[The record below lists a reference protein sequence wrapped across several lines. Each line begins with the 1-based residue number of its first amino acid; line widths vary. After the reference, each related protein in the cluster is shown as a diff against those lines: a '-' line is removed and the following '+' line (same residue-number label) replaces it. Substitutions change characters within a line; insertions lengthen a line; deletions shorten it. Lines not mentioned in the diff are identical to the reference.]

1 MRWALLAVV
10 SLACGTLAQW
20 IHVPAAWLIAP
31 MIVAIVAA
39 VSGIGIK
46 LPRWSLVA
54 PQGIIGV
61 TIAQVF
67 TMPVVSEVLHQ
78 WLPILIVVVATVAAA
93 GTAGWLL
100 AHYSPISAPT
110 AAWGSSPGAAVTMIA
125 LSADFGADV
134 RIVAFMQYLRVT
146 FVVLTASLVSH
157 LVVKHG
163 VVAHAAASSGTHD
176 FVPIPFLATV
186 IFGIGAAFLGRRS
199 RIPGAQFIFPLLG
212 GSALHVLGWLPIDVT
227 WWLLD
232 AAYITVG
239 WTIGLAYTREI
250 LIFVASVLP
259 TLLLSTFVL
268 LGMCALSGVLLVVL
282 LHVDPLTAYLATT
295 PGGLDSV
302 SIIALGSGSN
312 VALVLAIQMLRLF
325 AVVASGP
332 PLAKFIGRYA

>member
-1 MRWALLAVV
+1 M
-10 SLACGTLAQW
+10 
-20 IHVPAAWLIAP
+20 PAAWLIAP
-31 MIVAIVAA
+31 MIVAIIAA
-39 VSGIGIK
+39 VSGIGIR
-46 LPRWSLVA
+46 LPRWSLIA

-67 TMPVVSEVLHQ
+67 TTPIIGEVLHQ
-78 WLPILIVVVATVAAA
+78 WLPILIVVIATVVAA

-125 LSADFGADV
+125 LSGEFGADT

-157 LVVKHG
+157 LVL
-163 VVAHAAASSGTHD
+163 AHRVFAAPPAGTATGTQP
-176 FVPIPFLATV
+176 FEAIPFIATAV
-186 IFGIGAAFLGRRS
+186 FGIGAAVLGRYS
-199 RIPGAQFIFPLLG
+199 RIPGAQFIFPMVG
-212 GSALHVLGWLPIDVT
+212 GSALHVFGILKIDVT

-250 LIFVASVLP
+250 LQFVAKVLP

-325 AVVASGP
+325 AVIASGP